1 VRFKSESAS
10 VGGMISL
17 GLVHAHAAANAGEVL
32 NVDVLTL
39 GASHSWSR
47 MHQLEGKISHQLATN
62 GTAVEGNANAVGDDD
77 TEGII
82 GVLALGDEGGRGQV
96 GVGVLD
102 FAVEGNATDILVGS
116 SRWAEE
122 EALHKVASRGDGA
135 ALLAL
140 HASNIPG
147 EVSVGHGDL
156 YMLHHAALDAL
167 DSLAAA
173 VGDVQVGSNLFTM
186 VVDVLLEGDLKVELA
201 IAEGETLGHQGG
213 WLAVISLRWGIL
225 DLADSQGHTVA
236 LVQLLVGGISHENSQ
251 LVQDTEG
258 LGRFIALQN
267 NRGWSHLGQS
277 HGEGVGIA
285 SQFLHQ
291 TILHLIGCLILRAG
305 VDLLGCQLHLF
316 AELEAHDL
324 IFLSAETV
332 HHGNRG
338 EHFSAPEVVIVD

>member
-1 VRFKSESAS
+1 MTSEPKR
-10 VGGMISL
+10 VDGRRSL
-17 GLVHAHAAANAGEVL
+17 GLVNAHATAVAGEVL
-32 NVDVLTL
+32 NVDVVVFL
-39 GASHSWSR
+39 GSHSWRR

-62 GTAVEGNANAVGDDD
+62 GTAVEGNADAVGDDD

-96 GVGVLD
+96 GVGILD
-102 FAVEGNATDILVGS
+102 FAIKSDATGILVGS
-116 SRWAEE
+116 SRGSER
-122 EALHKVASRGDGA
+122 EALHEVASRCDWA
-135 ALLAL
+135 TFLAL
-140 HASNIPG
+140 HTGNIPG

-156 YMLHHAALDAL
+156 NMLNHAALDAL
-167 DSLAAA
+167 DSLAAPIA
-173 VGDVQVGSNLFTM
+173 DVQVGSHLFTM
-186 VVDVLLEGDLKVELA
+186 VVDVLLKGDLKVQLA
-201 IAEGETLGHQGG
+201 IAKGETLGHQGG
-213 WLAVISLRWGIL
+213 WLARASVRWGIL
-225 DLADSQGHTVA
+225 DLANSQGHTVA
-236 LVQLLVGGISHENSQ
+236 LVQLLVGAVSHEHSQ

-267 NRGWSHLGQS
+267 NRGWSRLGQS

-291 TILHLIGCLILRAG
+291 TILHLIGWLILGAG

-324 IFLSAETV
+324 IFLSTETV

-338 EHFSAPEVVIVD
+338 VHLSAPEVVIVN

>member
-1 VRFKSESAS
+1 MRCLHQKDSLVLVDAHTSAEAS
-10 VGGMISL
+10 K
-17 GLVHAHAAANAGEVL
+17 VL
-32 NVDVLTL
+32 EDDVVLTSF
-39 GASHSWSR
+39 ASGDSWRR
-47 MHQLEGKISHQLATN
+47 MHQLEGQISHQLAAN
-62 GTAVEGNANAVGDDD
+62 SSAVQSYADAVGDDD
-77 TEGII
+77 TEGIV
-82 GVLALGDEGGRGQV
+82 GVLALGHQGGGGQV

-102 FAVEGNATDILVGS
+102 FAVESDTAHILVS
-116 SRWAEE
+116 SGRWAEE
-122 EALHKVASRGDGA
+122 EALDQVASRGDGA
-135 ALLAL
+135 TLLAL

-156 YMLHHAALDAL
+156 YVLHHAALDAL

-173 VGDVQVGSNLFTM
+173 VADVQVGSHLFTM
-186 VVDVLLEGDLKVELA
+186 VVDVLLKGDLKVQLA
-201 IAEGETLGHQGG
+201 IAKGETLGHQGG
-213 WLAVISLRWGIL
+213 WLARASVRWGIL

-236 LVQLLVGGISHENSQ
+236 LVQLLVGAVSHEHSQ

-267 NRGWSHLGQS
+267 NRGWSRLGQS

-291 TILHLIGCLILRAG
+291 TILHLIGWLILGAG

-338 EHFSAPEVVIVD
+338 VHLSAPEVVIVN